1 MRNGR
6 SVPRGLVRIVAWVW
20 RRRGERMRPALS
32 FPPRADAG
40 RPNLAALSEA
50 EVCEL
55 TAIGAVL
62 RPTRDDPF
70 GAAALTTQQVARV
83 RALAAKAWDAT

>member
-1 MRNGR
+1 
-6 SVPRGLVRIVAWVW
+6 VPRGLVWIVAWVW
-20 RRRGERMRPALS
+20 RRRSERMRRAPS
-32 FPPRADAG
+32 TPPRADAA

-55 TAIGAVL
+55 VAIEAAL
-62 RPTRDDPF
+62 RPTQVDPF
-70 GAAALTTQQVARV
+70 GAAALTLQQVARV

>member
-1 MRNGR
+1 
-6 SVPRGLVRIVAWVW
+6 
-20 RRRGERMRPALS
+20 MRPAPS
-32 FPPRADAG
+32 VSPRADAA

-50 EVCEL
+50 EVREL
-55 TAIGAVL
+55 TAIGAAL

-70 GAAALTTQQVARV
+70 GTAALTLQQVARV